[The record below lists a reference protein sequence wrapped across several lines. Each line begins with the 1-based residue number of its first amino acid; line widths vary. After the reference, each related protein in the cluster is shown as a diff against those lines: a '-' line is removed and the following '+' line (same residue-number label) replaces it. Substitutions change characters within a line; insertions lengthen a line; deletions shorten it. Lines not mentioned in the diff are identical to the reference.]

1 RCAFPLIGQP
11 RAIPISQNGLSSS
24 ANLCTNPTS
33 RATAFSAS
41 GPSASITAVSPQSR
55 FAIRTSMIL
64 AAENRSSPLTIHIS
78 ERKACA
84 APTNS
89 AAGRACRPNSFM
101 ILTSCL
107 TKTDSL
113 FVICVLCASTVREGL
128 LARAASP
135 LARGSRLLNQS
146 GGIRRPLQKAG
157 VLSILY
163 GFRNELARHFRRELN
178 PLPGLCDRIRREIR
192 LCFLFQFADEDF
204 LRFIGMRLYPLR

>member
-1 RCAFPLIGQP
+1 MAG
-11 RAIPISQNGLSSS
+11 
-24 ANLCTNPTS
+24 
-33 RATAFSAS
+33 SAS

-64 AAENRSSPLTIHIS
+64 PAENRSFPLTIHIS
-78 ERKACA
+78 ERKAWA
-84 APTNS
+84 ARTNS
-89 AAGRACRPNSFM
+89 AAGRACKPNSFM

-113 FVICVLCASTVREGL
+113 FVICTLRASTVRGSL
-128 LARAASP
+128 LARPALP
-135 LARGSRLLNQS
+135 LARGSRLLNQFGS
-146 GGIRRPLQKAG
+146 IRRALQKTG

-163 GFRNELARHFRRELN
+163 GFRDKLARHFGSELN

-192 LCFLFQFADEDF
+192 LCFLFQFADENF